1 MTYRVI
7 YRSIGVEGRECLK
20 ESKVEADSVEIKGT
34 YNLVAVFRTHFKVVP
49 KLIELSPGYWETEPL
64 HMDILYMPMSIIEK
78 IEVIA

>member
-7 YRSIGVEGRECLK
+7 YRSIGADGGEYLK
-20 ESKVEADSVEIKGT
+20 ESRVEADSVEINGAH
-34 YNLVAVFRTHFKVVP
+34 NLVAVFRTHFNVVP
-49 KLIELSPGYWETEPL
+49 KEIELSPVCWETKPL